1 MKNIKKISLFVLL
14 LSLLSIVLVGCQSKV
29 SKEVSDVTI
38 KKVSISKSSGFDKF
52 NSDDFFAVYE
62 DKETLD
68 IFKNA
73 ISSAVKGNGIVDMV
87 SPEFDLEVMYTDG
100 TKRGYHLWLREKGRK
115 SILMHVGNSH
125 VIYSLSEEITNQLVD
140 LIN

>member
-1 MKNIKKISLFVLL
+1 MKKISLFVLL

-62 DKETLD
+62 DK
-68 IFKNA
+68 
-73 ISSAVKGNGIVDMV
+73 
-87 SPEFDLEVMYTDG
+87 
-100 TKRGYHLWLREKGRK
+100 
-115 SILMHVGNSH
+115 
-125 VIYSLSEEITNQLVD
+125 
-140 LIN
+140 